1 MMRIK
6 DGITFG
12 EFNSMNEGLL
22 LTHREDTPPEEKVIK
37 ESLPFVQGDYDFSR
51 ILGEAIRENRLVRYE
66 FFIKEYNHD
75 KRKMLEIKYE
85 NMLLNQ
91 GMGRIY
97 DTANLGYYFYGKC
110 IEADVS
116 IDSGW
121 QQLKLTLIFDCYPY
135 MISDLQEGHDIWDEF
150 NFELDVAQPVSY
162 KMDGEY
168 TFKEL
173 PIGSTATI
181 GAWATT
187 YASGGGKIPMGNI
200 GVSGT
205 ITGMEYVTS
214 SRSKRAYNVTGIDG
228 LVVEQDIIQAHINPL
243 KVTLINAGTASVTP
257 KLDLTAK
264 ATIVKGNR
272 SYNFVEGG
280 QYENSDFRLDS
291 GEN

>member
-12 EFNSMNEGLL
+12 EFDSMNEGLL

-66 FFIKEYNHD
+66 FFIKEYNHEY
-75 KRKMLEIKYE
+75 RKTLEIKYE

-121 QQLKLTLIFDCYPY
+121 QQLKLTLTFDCYPY

-150 NFELDVAQPVSY
+150 NFELDVAQVIEFEVTGTKEITLYNVGAPSVVPTIIASSEFTIEKGAVSVTVPPGTS
-162 KMDGEY
+162 KSELLRLNAGENKLKVIGNG
-168 TFKEL
+168 TIKFDFHKEL
-173 PIGSTATI
+173 I
-181 GAWATT
+181 
-187 YASGGGKIPMGNI
+187 
-200 GVSGT
+200 
-205 ITGMEYVTS
+205 
-214 SRSKRAYNVTGIDG
+214 
-228 LVVEQDIIQAHINPL
+228 
-243 KVTLINAGTASVTP
+243 
-257 KLDLTAK
+257 
-264 ATIVKGNR
+264 
-272 SYNFVEGG
+272 
-280 QYENSDFRLDS
+280 
-291 GEN
+291 